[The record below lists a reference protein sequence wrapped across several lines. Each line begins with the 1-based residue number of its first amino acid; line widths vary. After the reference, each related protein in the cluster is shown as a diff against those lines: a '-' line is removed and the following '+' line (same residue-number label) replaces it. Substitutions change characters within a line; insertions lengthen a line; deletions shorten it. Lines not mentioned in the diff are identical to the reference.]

1 MPTAKNNFIERLV
14 YLRKTLLLDILN
26 DKSTSEVEHNNIAK
40 FLRNGLAVVGFV
52 AIEDYIKKRT
62 SEILNEI
69 SRTTVPFNNLPEK
82 LQYSSTVG
90 SLNSLIR
97 LVKSEPTRADE
108 INFIQ
113 LQTSVIASTANTAY
127 DLSEYSFG
135 YKNSNIN
142 SADIGQIMGSF
153 YIKESWRH
161 MTRISSRI
169 GLTSFPLDNSFENA
183 ARRRH
188 RAAHNSTTNTPIV
201 DLEQF
206 ISEAFGIAISFD
218 SLLVKSLNLIC
229 AHNTTYLTGGIFID
243 NAMVN
248 LSFIKK
254 ENGLWK
260 YKREN
265 QARAIKNNTD
275 KTILKPL
282 VISLAQSR
290 NETLIIYDENGH
302 IEEWQSY

>member
-1 MPTAKNNFIERLV
+1 MPTAKNNLIERLV
-14 YLRKTLLLDILN
+14 YLRKTLLLDTLN
-26 DKSTSEVEHNNIAK
+26 DKSTSQVEHNNIAK

-52 AIEDYIKKRT
+52 AIEDYLKKRT

-97 LVKSEPTRADE
+97 LVKYEPTRADE
-108 INFIQ
+108 ISFVQ

-135 YKNSNIN
+135 YKNPNIN
-142 SADIGQIMGSF
+142 SADIAQIMGSF
-153 YIKESWRH
+153 YIKDSWRH

-183 ARRRH
+183 AIRRH

-218 SLLVKSLNLIC
+218 SLLVKSLNLIS
-229 AHNTTYLTGGIFID
+229 AHNSTYLTGGILID

-275 KTILKPL
+275 KTILKQL
-282 VISLAQSR
+282 VIPLAQSR
-290 NETLIIYDENGH
+290 NETLIIYDGNGH
-302 IEEWQSY
+302 VEEWQSY

>member
-14 YLRKTLLLDILN
+14 YLRKTLSIDTLN
-26 DKSTSEVEHNNIAK
+26 DKSTSFVEHNNIAK

-52 AIEDYIKKRT
+52 AIEDFIKKRT

-69 SRTTVPFNNLPEK
+69 SQTTVPFNDLPEK
-82 LQYSSTVG
+82 LQYSSTVE
-90 SLNSLIR
+90 SLGSLIR
-97 LVKSEPTRADE
+97 LVKSEPTKADE

-113 LQTSVIASTANTAY
+113 LQTSVIASTTNTSY

-135 YKNSNIN
+135 YRNSNIN
-142 SADIGQIMGSF
+142 SADIIKIMSSF
-153 YIKESWRH
+153 YIKDSWRQ
-161 MTRISSRI
+161 MSRISSRI

-183 ARRRH
+183 ASRRH

-206 ISEAFGIAISFD
+206 ISEAFGIAISFE
-218 SLLVKSLNLIC
+218 SLLIKSLNLIR
-229 AHNTTYLTGGIFID
+229 AHNSTYLTGGIVID
-243 NAMVN
+243 NTMVS

-265 QARAIKNNTD
+265 QTRAVRNNVDKN
-275 KTILKPL
+275 ILKPL
-282 VISLAQSR
+282 VIPLAQSSK
-290 NETLIIYDENGH
+290 ETLIIYDDNGH
-302 IEEWQSY
+302 IEDWQSY